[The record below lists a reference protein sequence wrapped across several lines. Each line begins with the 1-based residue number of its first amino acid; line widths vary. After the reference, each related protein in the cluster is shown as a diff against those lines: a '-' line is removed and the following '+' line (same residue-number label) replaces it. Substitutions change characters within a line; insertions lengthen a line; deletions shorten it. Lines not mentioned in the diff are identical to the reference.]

1 MRNFTVIPEADF
13 ASEMD
18 RRVDPFLE
26 SVRTDGI
33 FRGCDGKALCWHSF
47 AAGSP
52 VANVVILH
60 GYTESGEKYREMS
73 WYFLSQGYSVWLYDQ
88 RGHGKSCRDVPD
100 KTLTHVDSFDDYVGD
115 LECFL
120 EQIVPRDLPLFLYSH
135 SMGGAVSA
143 LFLEKHPHTFDRAVL
158 SSPMVAP
165 STGSYP
171 AFAGRAIC
179 RAAKLFGGAKKRIFM
194 ASDYPGHEV
203 FADSCGNSEPRFS
216 RYELFRRTH
225 EDYQNFSPTYSWTLE
240 SLLVARR
247 ILKKGRPERIE
258 TKVLI
263 LSGGRDTVVLI
274 PPQQELAKR
283 IPHCRYRMFPTAK
296 HEIFISTDDIMI
308 PYVEEILSF
317 FGRE

>member
-26 SVRTDGI
+26 SVRTDGT

-100 KTLTHVDSFDDYVGD
+100 KTLTHVDSFDDYVGA

-135 SMGGAVSA
+135 SMGVAVSA
-143 LFLEKHPHTFDRAVL
+143 LTLQMFVVKVHSLDKRLGHLFHRGVRAEET
-158 SSPMVAP
+158 A
-165 STGSYP
+165 
-171 AFAGRAIC
+171 
-179 RAAKLFGGAKKRIFM
+179 
-194 ASDYPGHEV
+194 
-203 FADSCGNSEPRFS
+203 
-216 RYELFRRTH
+216 
-225 EDYQNFSPTYSWTLE
+225 
-240 SLLVARR
+240 
-247 ILKKGRPERIE
+247 ERIHRHLDIFH
-258 TKVLI
+258 LI
-263 LSGGRDTVVLI
+263 ALDFGHQLHHCTVSKPLLLAHASQPLSL
-274 PPQQELAKR
+274 
-283 IPHCRYRMFPTAK
+283 
-296 HEIFISTDDIMI
+296 
-308 PYVEEILSF
+308 
-317 FGRE
+317 